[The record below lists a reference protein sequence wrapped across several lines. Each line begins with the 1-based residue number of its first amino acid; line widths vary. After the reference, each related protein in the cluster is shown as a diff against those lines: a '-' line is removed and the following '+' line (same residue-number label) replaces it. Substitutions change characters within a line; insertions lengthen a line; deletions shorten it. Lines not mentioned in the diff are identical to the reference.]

1 MKNICF
7 QMNRKAWLSL
17 IAVLCLAFPALAQKI
32 TVTGTVLE
40 PEGEPAIGVSVTVQG
55 QTGYG
60 VSTDID
66 GNYRIEVAPDAVLV
80 FSYVGYEAQTI
91 PVNGRTT
98 IDVTLVT
105 NSELLDEVVVVG
117 YGTVKKADATGS
129 VAVIKPDDIQAGL
142 ATSANDLLV
151 GASPGVVV
159 TTDGG
164 NPSGG
169 AAIRIR
175 GGASLNASNDPLVV
189 VDGVPMNGSYG
200 AMSPLTMIAPEN
212 IESMTILKSASAT
225 AIYGSRASNGVIII
239 TTKKGQQGRPQVTF
253 SANFHMA
260 TPARKWDMLDGNQFT
275 EKIRQ
280 YANNDHALGLL
291 GDANTDWQDEIYRTS
306 VSQEYN
312 LGVGGKVGFLP
323 YRVNVSYSGNNGI
336 IKTSNVDRTTVGF
349 NLSPKFFDN
358 LLSINVNVKGSYINQ
373 RNPEMGAIYS
383 ALSYNPTLPVYT
395 DYATT
400 GNLGAPIYGG
410 YTSLINQDGNLETN
424 GSLNPVAQLM
434 GRKATEK
441 SWSSTGNI
449 QIDYALHFLP
459 DLHLNL
465 NLGYDVI
472 KGESFTDIYAN
483 TPQAWN
489 GNYRNGAASN
499 SYNYQLS
506 RNTMLE
512 FYLNYKKEVEAI
524 KSNFDVMA
532 GYTWQRFDFMNH
544 NYSRIT
550 SIGYNKQYDLAT
562 NSWVVNE
569 DPASA
574 DNIGYGYGDTEEA
587 RTRIYRDGNKL
598 MLLSFYG
605 RFNYS
610 FDDTYLL
617 TFTLRDDA
625 TSRFSP
631 DTRWGLFPA
640 LALGWKINN
649 MPFFEDFTGTWD
661 EFKLRAEWGVT
672 GQQAVGSYNNYTPA
686 YSISVPSAYYPSYSA
701 GIAAPWINPLYP
713 NAYDENLKWEETT
726 TWNVGVDMAWLNNR
740 IAVAAD
746 WYLRDTKDLLATVP
760 VPAGM
765 TTTNSMTRNIGTL
778 RNIGVEFN
786 VTARPVVTKDFSW
799 TLGYNIGW
807 NKNKIT
813 ALTGSADE
821 DKSFTLDAEGNPA
834 STSAGPI
841 QVHKVGYPANSFYVL
856 EQVYG
861 PDGNPLEG
869 VYVDQNGDG
878 KIGNEDLIINH
889 SRDPKVTMTLSNTF
903 NYKNWDFGITLRA
916 SLGNY
921 VYNAMRARMMNLS
934 GLEGQGNILHNVIDS
949 DFYFTSATGTTNLVR
964 SDYFVENASFLRC
977 DNITVGY
984 TWDNLFRD
992 SLRLRLFGAVQNPF
1006 VITKYS
1012 GLDPEVFSGVDNN
1025 AYPRPLT
1032 VSLGV
1037 VASF

>member
-1 MKNICF
+1 M
-7 QMNRKAWLSL
+7 
-17 IAVLCLAFPALAQKI
+17 
-32 TVTGTVLE
+32 
-40 PEGEPAIGVSVTVQG
+40 
-55 QTGYG
+55 
-60 VSTDID
+60 
-66 GNYRIEVAPDAVLV
+66 
-80 FSYVGYEAQTI
+80 
-91 PVNGRTT
+91 
-98 IDVTLVT
+98 
-105 NSELLDEVVVVG
+105 G

-129 VAVIKPDDIQAGL
+129 VAVIKPGDIQAGL

-169 AAIRIR
+169 ASIRIR

-189 VDGVPMNGSYG
+189 VDGVPMNNSYG
-200 AMSPLTMIAPEN
+200 AMSPLTMISPEN
-212 IESMTILKSASAT
+212 IESLTILKDASAT

-239 TTKKGQQGRPQVTF
+239 TTKKGQHGRPQVSF
-253 SANFHMA
+253 SANFHVA
-260 TPARKWDMLDGNQFT
+260 TPARKWDVLDGNQFID
-275 EKIRQ
+275 KIEE
-280 YANNDHALGLL
+280 YANNEHNLGLL
-291 GDANTDWQDEIYRTS
+291 GTANTNWQDEIYRTS
-306 VSQEYN
+306 FSHEYN

-336 IKTSNVDRTTVGF
+336 IKTSNVDRTTAGF
-349 NLSPKFFDN
+349 NLTPKFFDDH
-358 LLSINVNVKGSYINQ
+358 LSVNVNVKGTYINQ

-383 ALSYNPTLPVYT
+383 ALTYNPTLPVMT
-395 DYATT
+395 DYVTT

-410 YTSLINQDGNLETN
+410 YTSLINQDGGLETN
-424 GSLNPVAQLM
+424 GALNPVAQLY

-441 SWSSTGNI
+441 SWASTGNL

-472 KGESFTDIYAN
+472 KGESNTDVYAN

-489 GNYRNGAASN
+489 SNYRNGAANNWFQS
-499 SYNYQLS
+499 QIA

-512 FYLNYKKEVEAI
+512 FYANYKKDVEAI
-524 KSNFDVMA
+524 KSSFDVMA
-532 GYTWQRFDFMNH
+532 GYSWQRFDYIKH
-544 NYSRIT
+544 DLSRIT
-550 SIGYNKQYDLAT
+550 SIGYTKTYDAAS

-569 DPASA
+569 DPNSA
-574 DNIGYGYGDTEEA
+574 NNIGFAYGETEEA
-587 RTRIYRDGNKL
+587 RTRVNRESNKL

-610 FDDTYLL
+610 FDNTYLL

-631 DTRWGLFPA
+631 DTRWGLFPS

-649 MPFFEDFTGTWD
+649 MSFFEDYASTWD
-661 EFKLRAEWGVT
+661 EFKLRLGWGVT
-672 GQQAVGSYNNYTPA
+672 GQQAVANYNNYTPA
-686 YSISVPSAYYPSYSA
+686 YSISIPSVYYPSPY
-701 GIAAPWINPLYP
+701 GPTYPWISPLYP
-713 NAYDENLKWEETT
+713 KAYDENLKWEETT

-740 IAVAAD
+740 IAVSAD
-746 WYLRDTKDLLATVP
+746 WYLRETKDLLATVP

-786 VTARPVVTKDFSW
+786 VTARPVVTKDFTW
-799 TLGYNIGW
+799 TLGYNVGW
-807 NKNKIT
+807 NKNEIT
-813 ALTGSADE
+813 SLTGSSDE
-821 DKSFTLDAEGNPA
+821 DKTFFLDAEGNPA
-834 STSAGPI
+834 SSGAGAI
-841 QVHKVGYPANSFYVL
+841 EVHKVGYPANSFYVL

-861 PDGNPLEG
+861 PDGKPLEG
-869 VYVDQNGDG
+869 VYVDQDGDG
-878 KIGNEDLIINH
+878 IIGDNDRVVKH
-889 SRDPKVTMTLSNTF
+889 SRDPKVTMTMNNTF

-916 SLGNY
+916 SIGNY
-921 VYNAMRARMMNLS
+921 VYNAMRARMINVNN
-934 GLEGQGNILHNVIDS
+934 LEGQGNILNNIMDS
-949 DFYFTSATGTTNLVR
+949 DFYFVNATDAKNIVR

-984 TWDNLFRD
+984 TWDNLLKD

-1025 AYPRPLT
+1025 AYPRPVT

-1037 VASF
+1037 VATF

>member
-7 QMNRKAWLSL
+7 QMNRKAWLVLVMVLSL
-17 IAVLCLAFPALAQKI
+17 TFPALAQKI
-32 TVTGTVLE
+32 TVTGTVYE
-40 PEGEPAIGVSVTVQG
+40 PEGEPAIGASVTVQG
-55 QTGYG
+55 VKDVGA
-60 VSTDID
+60 STDID
-66 GNYRIEVAPDAVLV
+66 GNFRIEVAPDAVLV
-80 FSYVGYEAQTI
+80 VSYVGCVTQSV
-91 PVNGRTT
+91 PVNGRTQ
-98 IDVTLVT
+98 IDVKLAA
-105 NSELLDEVVVVG
+105 NSEVLNEVVVVG
-117 YGTVKKADATGS
+117 YGTVRKSDATGS
-129 VAVIKPDDIQAGL
+129 VAVIKPDDIEAGL

-200 AMSPLTMIAPEN
+200 AMSPLTMISPEN

-253 SANFHMA
+253 SANMHVSA
-260 TPARKWDMLDGNQFT
+260 PLRKWDVLDGAQFT
-275 EKIRQ
+275 DKIKE

-291 GDANTDWQDEIYRTS
+291 GTANTNWQDEIYRTS
-306 VSQEYN
+306 FSQDYN

-323 YRVNVSYSGNNGI
+323 YRFNVSYSGNNGI

-349 NLSPKFFDN
+349 NLNPKFFDG
-358 LLSINVNVKGSYINQ
+358 LLQVNANVKGSYINQ

-383 ALSYNPTLPVYT
+383 ALIYNPTLPVYT
-395 DYATT
+395 PYNTT
-400 GNLGAPIYGG
+400 GNMGGTIYGG
-410 YTSLINQDGNLETN
+410 FTSLINQDGNLETN
-424 GSLNPVAQLM
+424 GSLNPVAQLL
-434 GRKATEK
+434 GRKAKEK
-441 SWSSTGNI
+441 SWSSTGNL

-472 KGESFTDIYAN
+472 KGESFTDVYAN

-489 GNYRNGAASN
+489 SNYRNGAANN

-512 FYLNYKKEVEAI
+512 FYMNYKKEVESI

-532 GYTWQRFDFMNH
+532 GYTWQRFDYHNH

-550 SIGYNKQYDLAT
+550 SVGYNKTYDAAT
-562 NSWVVNE
+562 NSWVVDE
-569 DPASA
+569 DPASVG
-574 DNIGYGYGDTEEA
+574 NIGWGYGDTEEA
-587 RTRIYRDGNKL
+587 RSRIYRDGNKL

-605 RFNYS
+605 RLNYS

-617 TFTLRDDA
+617 TVTLRDDA

-640 LALGWKINN
+640 VALGWKINN

-672 GQQAVGSYNNYTPA
+672 GQQAVAGYNNYTPA
-686 YSISVPSAYYPSYSA
+686 YSISVPSVYYPSYTG

-726 TWNVGVDMAWLNNR
+726 TWNIGVDMSWLNNR

-786 VTARPVVTKDFSW
+786 ITSRPIVTKDFTW

-821 DKSFTLDAEGNPA
+821 DKSFILDAEGNPA
-834 STSAGPI
+834 SSGAGAI
-841 QVHKVGYPANSFYVL
+841 EVHKVGYPANSFYVL

-861 PDGNPLEG
+861 PDGKPLEG
-869 VYVDQNGDG
+869 VYVDQDGDG
-878 KIGNEDLIINH
+878 IIGDNDRIVKH
-889 SRDPKVTMTLSNTF
+889 SRDPKVTMTLNNTF

-916 SLGNY
+916 SIGNY
-921 VYNAMRARMMNLS
+921 VYNAMRARMINVNN
-934 GLEGQGNILHNVIDS
+934 LEGQGNILNNLFDS
-949 DFYFTSATGTTNLVR
+949 DFYFVNATETKNIVR

-984 TWDNLFRD
+984 TWDNLLKD

-1025 AYPRPLT
+1025 AYPRPVT
-1032 VSLGV
+1032 FTLGA
-1037 VASF
+1037 VATF